1 MPDTETRLTRGTA
14 PLVAYILKQ
23 RSIAF
28 RIFLLL
34 LIVGAATGVRGLFG
48 LFLPHVGFFSFYYP
62 AVMIVTILAGWR
74 FGLLAI
80 ALSIVVST
88 SLFLAPAQTLTTP
101 VLSIISFSCAAL
113 LQLLLAQWLRTVLK
127 QMERNENRFRQL
139 VAATSAIVWTTDENG
154 EVEEPQGGWTELT
167 GMTWPSYRGRA
178 WTNIVHAEDRAKV
191 TFDAGNIDS
200 SGAYH
205 TEIRIKHT
213 QTGWRWF
220 AMRAV
225 PIRDSSGNIREWI
238 TTISDV
244 HARKLAG
251 DRREIV
257 IGELRHRLKNL
268 FTVIGSIAQSSR
280 PRNQP
285 LVEQYIAKLSGR
297 LQALSAAADLVM
309 ARRGVSLDLGEIVRA
324 TLAPFTEDRSGR
336 IRIEGPPLQLDEQTG
351 GPMALAIYELATN
364 AIKYGALSAPEG
376 RVMLNWRF
384 EPDPRG
390 RRVEIVWRESDGPVC
405 VPPRRFGFGTR
416 VIKFAASH
424 ETSGAVGIEYLPEG
438 LRCRIGFI
446 QVHGS
451 PASDAKEPTLESI
464 GIL

>member
-34 LIVGAATGVRGLFG
+34 LIVGGATAVRGLFG
-48 LFLPHVGFFSFYYP
+48 LLLPHVGFFSFYYP
-62 AVMIVTILAGWR
+62 AVMIVTILAGWK

-80 ALSIVVST
+80 ALSMVVST
-88 SLFLAPAQTLTTP
+88 SLFLAPAPNLTAPT
-101 VLSIISFSCAAL
+101 LSIIAFGCAAL

-139 VAATSAIVWTTDENG
+139 VAATSAIVWTTDEKG
-154 EVEEPQGGWTELT
+154 EVEEPQAGWTELT

-191 TFDAGNIDS
+191 AFDAENINS

-205 TEIRIKHT
+205 TEVRIKHA
-213 QTGWRWF
+213 QAGWRWF
-220 AMRAV
+220 AVRAV
-225 PIRDSSGNIREWI
+225 PIRDAGGNIREWI
-238 TTISDV
+238 STISDV
-244 HARKLAG
+244 HVRKLAG
-251 DRREIV
+251 DRSEMV

-268 FTVIGSIAQSSR
+268 FTVIISIAQNSR
-280 PRNQP
+280 PRNAP
-285 LVEQYIAKLSGR
+285 VVNQYISKLNGR
-297 LQALSAAADLVM
+297 LQALSAAADQVM
-309 ARRGVSLDLGEIVRA
+309 ARHGACLDLGEVIRA

-336 IRIEGPPLQLDEQTG
+336 IRIEGPALQFDEQTG
-351 GPMALAIYELATN
+351 GAIALAVYELATN

-376 RVMLNWRF
+376 RVMLHWRL

-390 RRVEIVWRESDGPVC
+390 QRVQIVWRESGGPVC
-405 VPPRRFGFGTR
+405 TPPRHFGFGTR

-424 ETSGAVGIEYLPEG
+424 ETAGGVTINYLPEG
-438 LRCRIGFI
+438 LECRISFI
-446 QVHGS
+446 QAQDTEATGA
-451 PASDAKEPTLESI
+451 PAPETI